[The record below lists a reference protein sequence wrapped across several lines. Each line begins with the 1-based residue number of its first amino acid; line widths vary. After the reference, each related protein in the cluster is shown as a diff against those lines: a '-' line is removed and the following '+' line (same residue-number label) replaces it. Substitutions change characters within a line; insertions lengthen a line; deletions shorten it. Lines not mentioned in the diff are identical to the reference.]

1 MNILMLT
8 SPAPTHA
15 PFSTS
20 EKRPPLGVGYL
31 ISTLKQRGHRVF
43 FSDEYLRPS
52 NILGSS
58 FILDQAIDF
67 VGIYANTIC
76 YSETLKL
83 LAKLSERRHNDHW
96 QGKIIMGG
104 PHTSFNAADISAEV
118 DHIVIGEGDQ
128 ALVEIIE
135 GHTTARIVQGTAVA
149 DLDTLPPVAWE
160 EFVWRSY
167 DWTYPLVDTTPVYTF
182 NTSRGCPFDCSFCS
196 VQGVWGKGYRA
207 MSAARIVSDIE
218 WMIRY
223 YGLKAAYFREDN
235 FTLDKD
241 RLTSFCELLLN
252 RGIAIDWLCETR
264 ADSINDDQLLALMAR
279 SGCKALYVGVESGSQ
294 RMLDYYRKGILV
306 ETFVAALTKARKHGI
321 KLYTSFIVGA
331 PNETEADLQETYR
344 LLDRLKPDA
353 HSLNIFVGIP
363 GSELYREM
371 LDQQLYGHIDPH
383 GIAYLKNHNKL
394 VDRFYQGNS
403 HYKINYAL
411 AETKSYSGIL
421 QRLTERLR
429 GCRGQVIGS

>member
-1 MNILMLT
+1 MNILMMT
-8 SPAPTHA
+8 SPAPAYA

-43 FSDEYLRPS
+43 FLDEYLRPS
-52 NILGSS
+52 NILDSS
-58 FILDQAIDF
+58 FIIDHAIDF

-76 YSETLKL
+76 YPETLKL
-83 LAKLSERRHNDHW
+83 LAKLSERRHSDHW
-96 QGKIIMGG
+96 PGKIIMGG
-104 PHTSFNAADISAEV
+104 PHTSFGAADVPTDV
-118 DHIVIGEGDQ
+118 DHIVVGEGEQ
-128 ALVEIIE
+128 ALVEIVE
-135 GHTTARIVQGTAVA
+135 GQTTARVVQGVAVA

-160 EFVWRSY
+160 EFIWRSY

-196 VQGVWGKGYRA
+196 VKGVWGKGYRA
-207 MSAARIVSDIE
+207 MSAERIVSDIE
-218 WMIRY
+218 RMIRY

-235 FTLDKD
+235 FTLDKN
-241 RLTSFCELLLN
+241 RLANFCELLLS
-252 RGIAIDWLCETR
+252 RGVAIDWLCETR

-294 RMLDYYRKGILV
+294 RMLDYYRKGISV
-306 ETFVAALTKARKHGI
+306 ETFVAALTKARKHGM

-344 LLDRLKPDA
+344 LLDHLKPDA

-371 LDQQLYGHIDPH
+371 LDQQLYGHIEPH
-383 GIAYLKNHNKL
+383 GIAYLKNHNEL

-403 HYKINYAL
+403 HYKINL
-411 AETKSYSGIL
+411 APTETRSPTGIL
-421 QRLTERLR
+421 QRLSERLR
-429 GCRGQVIGS
+429 SCRSQAVGS

>member
-8 SPAPTHA
+8 SPAPAHA

-31 ISTLKQRGHRVF
+31 ISTLKQQGHRVF
-43 FSDEYLRPS
+43 FSDEYLQPS
-52 NILGSS
+52 NILDSS
-58 FILDQAIDF
+58 FILDHAIDF

-76 YSETLKL
+76 YPETLKL

-96 QGKIIMGG
+96 PGKIIMGG
-104 PHTSFNAADISAEV
+104 PHTSFAAADVPAEV
-118 DHIVIGEGDQ
+118 DYIVIGEGEQ
-128 ALVEIIE
+128 ALVEIVE
-135 GHTTARIVQGTAVA
+135 GRTTSRIVQGVAVA

-160 EFVWRSY
+160 EFIWRGY
-167 DWTYPLVDTTPVYTF
+167 DWTYPLVDAKPVYTF

-196 VQGVWGKGYRA
+196 VKGVWGKGYRA
-207 MSAARIVSDIE
+207 MSAERIVNDIQ

-235 FTLDKD
+235 FTLDKK
-241 RLTSFCELLLN
+241 RLTSFCELLLS
-252 RGIAIDWLCETR
+252 RGITIDWLCETR

-294 RMLDYYRKGILV
+294 RMLDYYRKGISV
-306 ETFVAALTKARKHGI
+306 DTFVAALTKARSHGM

-331 PNETEADLQETYR
+331 PRETEADLQETYR
-344 LLDRLKPDA
+344 LLDAIKPEA

-363 GSELYREM
+363 GSELYQEI
-371 LDQQLYGHIDPH
+371 LDQQLYGHIDAH
-383 GIAYLKNHNKL
+383 GIAYLKNHNEL

-403 HYKINYAL
+403 HYKKIGRA
-411 AETKSYSGIL
+411 SC
-421 QRLTERLR
+421 RER
-429 GCRGQVIGS
+429 V